1 MGGMRESQQF
11 KAGFFGSFGCA
22 LKGIAA
28 TIRGER
34 NIKVQ
39 LAVAVAALALGAV
52 VLRDPLEWA
61 VVILCCGCVI
71 GAELINTAIEHV
83 VNLVSPEWNE
93 LAGKAKDAAAGA
105 VLVVALAAG
114 TIGVIVYVRAFLLRM
129 ARC

>member
-1 MGGMRESQQF
+1 MSETGIEMKRT
-11 KAGFFGSFGCA
+11 GFFRSFGCA
-22 LKGIAA
+22 LKGIAV
-28 TIRGER
+28 TIRDER

-39 LAVAVAALALGAV
+39 LAVAIVALVLGAV
-52 VLRDPLEWA
+52 VLRDPLDWA

-83 VNLVSPEWNE
+83 VDLVSPEWNE

-105 VLVVALAAG
+105 ALAIALAAG
-114 TIGVIVYVRAFLLRM
+114 TIGLIVYVRAFLLLV

>member
-1 MGGMRESQQF
+1 MKRTEF
-11 KAGFFGSFGCA
+11 LRSFGCA

-39 LAVAVAALALGAV
+39 LAIAVVALALGAV

-83 VNLVSPEWNE
+83 VDLVSPEWNE

-105 VLVVALAAG
+105 VLVIVLAAG
-114 TIGVIVYVRAFLLRM
+114 TIGVIVYVRAFLQWMEWR
-129 ARC
+129 

>member
-1 MGGMRESQQF
+1 MKRT
-11 KAGFFGSFGCA
+11 GFLRSVGCA

-39 LAVAVAALALGAV
+39 LVVSVVALALGAV

-83 VNLVSPEWNE
+83 VDLVSPEWNE

-105 VLVVALAAG
+105 VLVIAFAAG
-114 TIGVIVYVRAFLLRM
+114 TIGVIVYVRAFLLWM
-129 ARC
+129 AWC

>member
-1 MGGMRESQQF
+1 MKRT
-11 KAGFFGSFGCA
+11 GFFGSFGCA
-22 LKGIAA
+22 LKGIVV
-28 TIRGER
+28 TIRDER

-39 LAVAVAALALGAV
+39 LAVAVVALALGAV
-52 VLRDPLEWA
+52 VLRNPLEWT

-83 VNLVSPEWNE
+83 VDLVSPEWNE

-114 TIGVIVYVRAFLLRM
+114 TIGVIVYVRAFLRYC
-129 ARC
+129 AA

>member
-1 MGGMRESQQF
+1 M
-11 KAGFFGSFGCA
+11 KKTGFFKSFGCA
-22 LKGIAA
+22 LKGIAV

-39 LAVAVAALALGAV
+39 LAVAVVALALGAV
-52 VLRDPLEWA
+52 LLRDPLEWV

-83 VNLVSPEWNE
+83 VDLVSPEWNE

-105 VLVVALAAG
+105 VLVIALAAG
-114 TIGVIVYVRAFLLRM
+114 TIGVIVYVRAFLQRM
-129 ARC
+129 AQC

>member
-1 MGGMRESQQF
+1 MSETGIEMKRT
-11 KAGFFGSFGCA
+11 GFFRSFGCA
-22 LKGIAA
+22 LTGIAA

-39 LAVAVAALALGAV
+39 LAVAVVALALGAV

-83 VNLVSPEWNE
+83 VDLVSPEWNE

-105 VLVVALAAG
+105 VLVIALAAG
-114 TIGVIVYVRAFLLRM
+114 TIGVIVYVRAFLRYC
-129 ARC
+129 AV

>member
-1 MGGMRESQQF
+1 MKRT
-11 KAGFFGSFGCA
+11 GFFRSFGCA

-39 LAVAVAALALGAV
+39 LAVAVVALALGAV
-52 VLRDPLEWA
+52 VLREPLEWA

-83 VNLVSPEWNE
+83 VDLVSPEWNE
-93 LAGKAKDAAAGA
+93 LAGKAKDAAAGGGSGHCPCSRDDWRDRLCPCVPAVDGA
-105 VLVVALAAG
+105 VLN
-114 TIGVIVYVRAFLLRM
+114 
-129 ARC
+129 C

>member
-1 MGGMRESQQF
+1 MKRT
-11 KAGFFGSFGCA
+11 GFLGSFGCA
-22 LKGIAA
+22 LKGIVV
-28 TIRGER
+28 TIRDER

-39 LAVAVAALALGAV
+39 LAVAVVTLALGAV

-83 VNLVSPEWNE
+83 VDLVSPEWNE

-105 VLVVALAAG
+105 VLVIALAAG
-114 TIGVIVYVRAFLLRM
+114 TIGVIVYVRAFLQWMEWR
-129 ARC
+129 

>member
-1 MGGMRESQQF
+1 MKRT
-11 KAGFFGSFGCA
+11 GFFGSFGCA

-39 LAVAVAALALGAV
+39 LAIAIVALALGAV
-52 VLRDPLEWA
+52 VLRDLFEWV
-61 VVILCCGCVI
+61 VVIFCCGCVI

-83 VNLVSPEWNE
+83 VDLVSPEWNE

-105 VLVVALAAG
+105 VLVIALAAG
-114 TIGVIVYVRAFLLRM
+114 TIGVIVYVRAFLQWM
-129 ARC
+129 EQC

>member
-1 MGGMRESQQF
+1 MKRT
-11 KAGFFGSFGCA
+11 GFFRSFGCA
-22 LKGIAA
+22 LKGIAV
-28 TIRGER
+28 TIRDER

-39 LAVAVAALALGAV
+39 LAVAVVALALGAV
-52 VLRDPLEWA
+52 VLRDPLEWV

-83 VNLVSPEWNE
+83 VDLVSPEWNE

-105 VLVVALAAG
+105 VLVIALAAG
-114 TIGVIVYVRAFLLRM
+114 TIGVIVYVRAFLQWM

>member
-1 MGGMRESQQF
+1 MKRT
-11 KAGFFGSFGCA
+11 GFFRSFGCA
-22 LKGIAA
+22 LKGIAV
-28 TIRGER
+28 TIRDER

-39 LAVAVAALALGAV
+39 LAVAALALTLGAV

-83 VNLVSPEWNE
+83 VDLVSPEWNE
-93 LAGKAKDAAAGA
+93 LAGKAKDVAAGA
-105 VLVVALAAG
+105 VLVIALAAG
-114 TIGVIVYVRAFLLRM
+114 TIGLIVYVRAFLLLV

>member
-1 MGGMRESQQF
+1 MKRTEF
-11 KAGFFGSFGCA
+11 LRSFGCA

-39 LAVAVAALALGAV
+39 LAVAVVALALGAV
-52 VLRDPLEWA
+52 VLREPLEWA

-83 VNLVSPEWNE
+83 VDLVSPEWNE

-105 VLVVALAAG
+105 VLVIALAAG
-114 TIGVIVYVRAFLLRM
+114 TIGVIVYVRAFLQWM
-129 ARC
+129 ERC

>member
-1 MGGMRESQQF
+1 MKRT
-11 KAGFFGSFGCA
+11 GFFRSFGCA
-22 LKGIAA
+22 LKGVAA

-39 LAVAVAALALGAV
+39 LAIAAVALALGAV
-52 VLRDPLEWA
+52 VLREPLEWA

-83 VNLVSPEWNE
+83 VDLVSPEWNE

-105 VLVVALAAG
+105 VLVIALAAG
-114 TIGVIVYVRAFLLRM
+114 TIGVIVYVRAFLQWM
-129 ARC
+129 ERC

>member
-1 MGGMRESQQF
+1 MKRT
-11 KAGFFGSFGCA
+11 GFLGSFGCA
-22 LKGIAA
+22 LKGIAV
-28 TIRGER
+28 TIRDER

-39 LAVAVAALALGAV
+39 LAVAVLALALGAV

-83 VNLVSPEWNE
+83 VDLVSPEWNE

-105 VLVVALAAG
+105 VLAVALAAG

>member
-1 MGGMRESQQF
+1 MKRT
-11 KAGFFGSFGCA
+11 GFFRSFECA

-39 LAVAVAALALGAV
+39 LAVAGVALALGAV
-52 VLRDPLEWA
+52 VLRDPLEWV

-71 GAELINTAIEHV
+71 GAELINTAVEHV
-83 VNLVSPEWNE
+83 VDLVSPEWNE

-105 VLVVALAAG
+105 VLVIALAAG
-114 TIGVIVYVRAFLLRM
+114 TIGVIVYVRAFLQWM
-129 ARC
+129 ERC